1 MRKSNRRQEILQ
13 NAFRLL
19 SERGYVETK
28 MADIAEA
35 CGIAK
40 ATMYEYFSSK
50 DELASAW
57 CRDFL
62 EEYKHKVER
71 EVEVCGEPEER
82 LKALIR
88 LDLSYLDKFS
98 GQLLIRTFGPKQT
111 FDLKSGELV
120 QVIMSIFSYHLE
132 LIISIVRE
140 GQQNGSMRA
149 IDPEFAAMMILGTLV
164 SFQRTREQNEA
175 DGTVMCPAGWT
186 EKNWNEEM
194 VIDYIF
200 NGLGG

>member
-13 NAFRLL
+13 NAFRLF

-50 DELASAW
+50 EELASAW

-62 EEYKHKVER
+62 KEYQQKAEN
-71 EVEVCGEPEER
+71 EVSVSGEPAER

-98 GQLLIRTFGPKQT
+98 GQLLMTAFDPKQA
-111 FDLKSGELV
+111 FDVKNGELV
-120 QVIMSIFSYHLE
+120 QVIMSIFSYHFQ
-132 LIISIVRE
+132 LIISIVTD
-140 GQQNGSMRA
+140 GQKKGSIRV
-149 IDPEFAAMMILGTLV
+149 IDPEFAAMMILGTLI
-164 SFQRTREQNEA
+164 SFQRTRDKLVSDETA
-175 DGTVMCPAGWT
+175 ICSAGWA
-186 EKNWNEEM
+186 EKKWNEEM

-200 NGLGG
+200 NGLGS